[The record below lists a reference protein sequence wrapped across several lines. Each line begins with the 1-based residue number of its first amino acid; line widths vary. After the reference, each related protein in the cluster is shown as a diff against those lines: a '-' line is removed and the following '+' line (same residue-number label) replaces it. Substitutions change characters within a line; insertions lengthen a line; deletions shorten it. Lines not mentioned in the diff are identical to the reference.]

1 MDIEQLKIDVD
12 YMIQALKEAEAAA
25 EEGEV
30 PVGCIIVAEAKTV
43 RKKRK
48 GAADADREERISPS
62 GRIIARAH
70 NLTET
75 LNDPTAHAEMQAI
88 TSASSYM
95 GGKYLDKCTLYVTVE
110 PCPMCAAA
118 LNWAQVGRVVYG
130 CADPKRGA
138 SLFSPS
144 LYHPKTKVD
153 GGIMDKE
160 CSKIMTDFFSRKRK
174 R

>member
-1 MDIEQLKIDVD
+1 MPGDRYFVTCSVMDIEQLKIDVD
-12 YMIQALKEAEAAA
+12 FMIQALKEAEAAA

-30 PVGCIIVAEAKTV
+30 PVGCVIVAEEG
-43 RKKRK
+43 RNKKK
-48 GAADADREERISPS
+48 SGN

-75 LNDPTAHAEMQAI
+75 LKDPTAHAEMQAI
-88 TSASSYM
+88 TSASAYM

-160 CSKIMTDFFSRKRK
+160 CSKIMTDFFFRKRK

>member
-1 MDIEQLKIDVD
+1 MDVEQLKVDVD
-12 YMIQALKEAEAAA
+12 FMIQALKEAEAAA

-30 PVGCIIVAEAKTV
+30 PVGCVVVAEEEKKTD
-43 RKKRK
+43 K
-48 GAADADREERISPS
+48 GVSPT

-75 LNDPTAHAEMQAI
+75 LKDPTAHAEMQAI
-88 TSASSYM
+88 TSASAYL

-118 LNWAQVGRVVYG
+118 LNWAQIGRVVYG
-130 CADPKRGA
+130 CTDPKRGA
-138 SLFSPS
+138 SKFSPT
-144 LYHPKTKVD
+144 LYHPKTEIT
-153 GGIMDKE
+153 GGILEKE
-160 CSKIMTDFFSRKRK
+160 CAAIMTEFFSAKRK